1 MKSILISLFLIFA
14 ITLPAQA
21 EEAINVERLADAIY
35 LAEGGAK
42 TAYPYGIK
50 SLRYEDRTDRSL
62 AKEQW
67 ARKICINTIK
77 NNLKR
82 FTSQNKYIDFIEFL
96 GSRYCPTTIKEEYH
110 LNKNWVKN
118 VKYFY
123 FLQKK

>member
-1 MKSILISLFLIFA
+1 MKFILLINLILILIT
-14 ITLPAQA
+14 TLPAQA

-62 AKEQW
+62 IKEQW
-67 ARKICINTIK
+67 ARKICVNTIR

-82 FTSQNKYIDFIEFL
+82 FAGQNEYTDFIEFL

-123 FLQKK
+123 TLQ